1 MTTPAETPRE
11 AYFELDELERAHARG
26 AQFAHRFFRVPSL
39 RMTLY
44 KLPAGADDPQTPHE
58 DDEIYYVLE
67 GRANFRVEDD
77 VRPVKPGTIIF
88 VRAKAPHKFI
98 DITEDLSVLVFFS
111 HYQPHS
117 DPH

>member
-1 MTTPAETPRE
+1 MNTPAETPRD
-11 AYFELDELERAHARG
+11 AYFELDELEAGHARG
-26 AQFAHRFFRVPSL
+26 GQLAHRFFRVPSL

-67 GRANFRVEDD
+67 GRANFRVDNNI
-77 VRPVKPGTIIF
+77 RPVKPGTIIF
-88 VRAKAPHKFI
+88 VKARAPHKFI

-111 HYQPHS
+111 HYQPN
-117 DPH
+117 